1 MSSSN
6 LKNFRD
12 VDVIG
17 GQISPFQLTL
27 HVLLIT
33 GYRAA
38 CDQQNRFSAVPT
50 LFSLVLSHREGHHR
64 KVEEHIKHII
74 ERQQSSTGPPVSV
87 QITLLDGNVSVQSTG

>member
-6 LKNFRD
+6 LKNFGD

-17 GQISPFQLTL
+17 GQISPFPLTS

-50 LFSLVLSHREGHHR
+50 LFSLVLSHRHHR
-64 KVEEHIKHII
+64 KVEEHIKHIT

-87 QITLLDGNVSVQSTG
+87 QITPLDGNVSAQSTG